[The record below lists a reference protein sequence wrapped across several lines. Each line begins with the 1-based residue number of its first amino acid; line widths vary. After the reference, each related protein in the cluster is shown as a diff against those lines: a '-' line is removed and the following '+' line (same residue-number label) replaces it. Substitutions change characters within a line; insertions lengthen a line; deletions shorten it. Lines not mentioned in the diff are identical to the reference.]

1 MTTVECILLSTIYGL
16 IIGASTTELIL
27 IALDLDKKQFLVPFG
42 VILTALVT
50 YFIFAEWIYPYETRL
65 EYEYSRHIDNKP
77 ECMKKT
83 PDKLS
88 CIIEYK
94 EWVADSVDM
103 KNKLDSIK
111 NQAEFE
117 INNIKAEIDSIRR

>member
-1 MTTVECILLSTIYGL
+1 MTTVECILISTLYGI
-16 IIGASTTELIL
+16 IIGASVTELIL
-27 IALDLDKKQFLVPFG
+27 IALDQYKKEFLIPFG
-42 VILTALVT
+42 VILTGLAT
-50 YFIFAEWIYPYETRL
+50 YFIFTEWIYPYETRL
-65 EYEYSRHIDNKP
+65 EYEYSRHLVNEP

-94 EWVADSVDM
+94 EWVVDSADM

>member
-1 MTTVECILLSTIYGL
+1 M
-16 IIGASTTELIL
+16 
-27 IALDLDKKQFLVPFG
+27 VPFG
-42 VILTALVT
+42 VIFTGVAS
-50 YFIFAEWIYPYETRL
+50 YFIFAEWIYPYEIRL

-77 ECMKKT
+77 ECMEKT

-94 EWVADSVDM
+94 EWIIDSVDM

-111 NQAEFE
+111 NQTEFE
-117 INNIKAEIDSIRR
+117 INNIKAEIDNIRR